1 MNTKLLLQK
10 CQSKAQS
17 IKRVLQYMIILYI
30 TTVSDAYYS
39 FHFISIF
46 NAENPKQCFF
56 YKQELKKKKKK
67 VQASIMHYSL
77 SKLIYNNSSYILHI
91 A

>member
-1 MNTKLLLQK
+1 
-10 CQSKAQS
+10 
-17 IKRVLQYMIILYI
+17 MIILYI

-56 YKQELKKKKKK
+56 YKQELKKKKKSSGINNALFSI
-67 VQASIMHYSL
+67 QANL
-77 SKLIYNNSSYILHI
+77 
-91 A
+91 